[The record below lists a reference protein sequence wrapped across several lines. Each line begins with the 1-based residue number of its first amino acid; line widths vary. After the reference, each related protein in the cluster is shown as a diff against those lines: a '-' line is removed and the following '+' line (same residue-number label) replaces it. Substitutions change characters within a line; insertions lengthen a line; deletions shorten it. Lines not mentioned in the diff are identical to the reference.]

1 MPHDRLATFR
11 LPAINEI
18 MDWSFDDAF
27 RREVEARYAAFRRRP
42 ADRSH
47 AELKRAA
54 VAIALVPGD
63 DGGAAPAFLLTM
75 RAATL
80 RSHGNQ
86 WALPGGRL
94 DEGETVSD
102 AALRELEEELGLRA
116 GSDQI
121 IGLLDDYPT
130 RSGYLV
136 TPAIVWAGATA
147 PLVPNPEEVASVHR
161 IPVSA
166 VARTDAFDFVRIAES
181 ERAVVRVRIDGQF
194 IHAPTAALIYQFR
207 EMLAGRTTRVD
218 ELEQPVFAWR

>member
-1 MPHDRLATFR
+1 M
-11 LPAINEI
+11 N
-18 MDWSFDDAF
+18 WSFDDAF

-42 ADRSH
+42 ADQ
-47 AELKRAA
+47 APATLKRAA
-54 VAIALVPGD
+54 VSIVLVPGEN
-63 DGGAAPAFLLTM
+63 GSAPPAFLLTM

-80 RSHGNQ
+80 RAHGNQ

-94 DEGETVSD
+94 DDGETVAD

-136 TPAIVWAGATA
+136 TPAIVWGGATA
-147 PLVPNPEEVASVHR
+147 PLVPNPQEVAAVHR

-166 VARTDAFDFVRIAES
+166 VADPDAFDFVSIAES
-181 ERAVVRVRIDGQF
+181 ERSVVRVHIAGHV

-218 ELEQPVFAWR
+218 QLEQPVFAWR

>member
-1 MPHDRLATFR
+1 M
-11 LPAINEI
+11 N
-18 MDWSFDDAF
+18 WSFDDAF
-27 RREVEARYAAFRRRP
+27 RDEVEARYAAFRRKP
-42 ADRSH
+42 ADQAH
-47 AELKRAA
+47 AGLKRAA

-63 DGGAAPAFLLTM
+63 GKGAEPAFLLTM

-94 DEGETVSD
+94 DEGETIMD
-102 AALRELEEELGLRA
+102 AALRELDEELGLRV
-116 GSDQI
+116 GTDRV

-136 TPAIVWAGATA
+136 APAIVWAGAAA
-147 PLVPNPEEVASVHR
+147 PLVPNPQEVASVHR

-166 VARTDAFDFVRIAES
+166 IAETDAFDFVRIAES
-181 ERAVVRVRIDGQF
+181 ERSVVRVRIAGHL